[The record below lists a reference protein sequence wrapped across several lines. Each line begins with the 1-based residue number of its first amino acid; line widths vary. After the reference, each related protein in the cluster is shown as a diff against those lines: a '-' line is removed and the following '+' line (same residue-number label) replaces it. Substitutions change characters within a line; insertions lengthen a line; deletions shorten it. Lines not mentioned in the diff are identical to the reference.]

1 VLITCVV
8 FFPLT
13 IITWVAHKASK
24 RIDKYRRN
32 SRVKTGSMTGFIGET
47 IGAIQSIQVA
57 GAESSVMRRFQEI
70 NEERQEAMIKESVF
84 SAMLNSVFLNIVDV
98 GTGVIL
104 LLSATSMQHGM
115 FTVGEFAAFVY
126 YLTWISQL
134 TRRFGMLTAK
144 YKQVGVSFGRMKAL
158 LQGDSEAKIVEHGPD
173 YLKADLPEV
182 PFVNKTQEHQ
192 LDELRATNLTYV
204 YPETKRGVRGVD
216 LLLKRGSFTVVTGR
230 VGSGKTTLLR
240 SVLGLLPLQA
250 GVVYWNGQ
258 QVEDLSTFMTPPR
271 CAYTPQVPQLFSDTL
286 RQNVLL
292 GLPEEQVDLDAA
304 LRMAVMDQDLDQ
316 LAAGKETFVGTR
328 GVMLSGGQRQRTAA
342 ARMFVRTPELYVMD
356 DLSSALDVETEQTL
370 WASLFERHG
379 DATCLVASHRP
390 AVLRRADRILVL
402 QDGEV
407 VGDGTLEE
415 LLESCAEMQKLWAG
429 KF

>member
-1 VLITCVV
+1 MSTFQFLSKLVRFRPGLYVFYAVLAIAGWVLLLVPAYVGNHFFDALAHGSSVGYVWWIIVLFVMSSLARTLVNLGNFGTDVSFRSSIGLLMRKNLLRNVLSKSAARALPSSAGEAISRFREDVEDTTMFLGWAAFLDVVGVAVFALIALLMMLQINVLITCVV

-182 PFVNKTQEHQ
+182 PFVNKTQEHR

-204 YPETKRGVRGVD
+204 Y
-216 LLLKRGSFTVVTGR
+216 
-230 VGSGKTTLLR
+230 
-240 SVLGLLPLQA
+240 
-250 GVVYWNGQ
+250 
-258 QVEDLSTFMTPPR
+258 
-271 CAYTPQVPQLFSDTL
+271 
-286 RQNVLL
+286 
-292 GLPEEQVDLDAA
+292 
-304 LRMAVMDQDLDQ
+304 
-316 LAAGKETFVGTR
+316 
-328 GVMLSGGQRQRTAA
+328 
-342 ARMFVRTPELYVMD
+342 
-356 DLSSALDVETEQTL
+356 
-370 WASLFERHG
+370 
-379 DATCLVASHRP
+379 
-390 AVLRRADRILVL
+390 
-402 QDGEV
+402 
-407 VGDGTLEE
+407 
-415 LLESCAEMQKLWAG
+415 
-429 KF
+429 